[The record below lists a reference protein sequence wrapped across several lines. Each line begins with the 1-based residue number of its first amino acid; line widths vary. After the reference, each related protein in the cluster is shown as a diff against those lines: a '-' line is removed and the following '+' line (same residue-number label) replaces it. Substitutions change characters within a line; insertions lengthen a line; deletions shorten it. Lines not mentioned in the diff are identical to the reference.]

1 MIEISAFLAL
11 GMFTL
16 LITAVTMWIV
26 SKRIIYPGMVALFE
40 EKYENADKAISR
52 AYGTMGTKSAQMK
65 AERKFEGEAVDEIL
79 DSYPEIMAIAGQISP
94 DLAEM
99 IENDPLN
106 ALRMAE
112 RYLPTLSKMFPQ
124 FFEKFGATA
133 ATEKPIYEF

>member
-1 MIEISAFLAL
+1 MLEMSVFFVL
-11 GMFTL
+11 GVFTL
-16 LITAVTMWIV
+16 LVTAVTMWIV
-26 SKRIIYPGMVALFE
+26 SKRLIYPGMVALFE
-40 EKYENADKAISR
+40 DKYEDADKAISR
-52 AYGTMGTKSAQMK
+52 GYSALGTKSAQMK
-65 AERKFEGEAVDEIL
+65 AERKFEAEAVDEIL

-124 FFEKFGATA
+124 FFAKFGATE
-133 ATEKPIYEF
+133 ATDKPIYEF